1 MEIKLERVGFTYQ
14 SISNYV
20 ALKNINMKIEE
31 GKITGLI
38 GSSGSG
44 KTTLLELIDGLLI
57 PTHGKIKVGDFVFS
71 KTIPLKNSN
80 EMHSKIGFVFQ
91 FPETQFFNPTVR
103 QELEVPLN
111 LFHYKLDQKEQRIK
125 DALLMMEMDESFLD
139 RDPYTLSNGE
149 KRKIAIASVLV
160 YNPKVLLLDEPT
172 IGLDYQSKK
181 SLIRLLVLLKKRYN
195 KTILIATHDV
205 DLIHK
210 IADYIYILADKTI
223 LLEGDKYSV
232 LKQVDLL
239 KEHNIEVPKVI
250 EFSDLVL
257 KKKNKKI
264 GYRDDINDL
273 IKDIYR
279 YAK

>member
-1 MEIKLERVGFTYQ
+1 MEIKLEHVGFRYQ
-14 SISNYV
+14 TITDYV
-20 ALKNINMKIEE
+20 ALKNINMKIQE

-38 GSSGSG
+38 GTSGSG

-57 PTHGKIKVGDFVFS
+57 PTQGKITVGDFTFG
-71 KTIPLKNSN
+71 KGIPLKNPN

-91 FPETQFFNPTVR
+91 FPETQFFNTTVK
-103 QELEVPLN
+103 QELEVSLN
-111 LFHYKLDQKEQRIK
+111 LFHYKLEQKEQRIK

-210 IADYIYILADKTI
+210 IADYIYILSDKTS
-223 LLEGDKYSV
+223 LLEGNKYEV
-232 LKQVDLL
+232 FKHVDYL
-239 KEHNIEVPKVI
+239 KEHKIDVPKVM
-250 EFSDLVL
+250 EFPFLVY
-257 KKKNKKI
+257 KKKNIKI
-264 GYRDDINDL
+264 GYRDEINDL

>member
-1 MEIKLERVGFTYQ
+1 
-14 SISNYV
+14 
-20 ALKNINMKIEE
+20 
-31 GKITGLI
+31 
-38 GSSGSG
+38 
-44 KTTLLELIDGLLI
+44 
-57 PTHGKIKVGDFVFS
+57 
-71 KTIPLKNSN
+71 
-80 EMHSKIGFVFQ
+80 
-91 FPETQFFNPTVR
+91 
-103 QELEVPLN
+103 
-111 LFHYKLDQKEQRIK
+111 
-125 DALLMMEMDESFLD
+125 MEMDESFLD

-232 LKQVDLL
+232 FKQVDLL